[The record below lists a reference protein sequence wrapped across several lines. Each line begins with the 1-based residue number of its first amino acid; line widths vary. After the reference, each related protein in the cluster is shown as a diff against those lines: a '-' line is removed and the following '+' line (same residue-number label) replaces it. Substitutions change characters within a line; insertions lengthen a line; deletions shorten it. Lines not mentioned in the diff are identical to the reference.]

1 MGRVITCAPTHSG
14 GTGRRRDNNPRT
26 NDSGIGSIATRTMVT
41 SCHHLRRII
50 SADVFKRCA
59 GREPG
64 TARSTGCVYWPA
76 RFGGDS
82 VWGERFTGLIDE
94 VRIYNRALSI
104 SEIQSDMKTAIST
117 P

>member
-1 MGRVITCAPTHSG
+1 LNGVLIASRAQQGVVAP
-14 GTGRRRDNNPRT
+14 
-26 NDSGIGSIATRTMVT
+26 
-41 SCHHLRRII
+41 
-50 SADVFKRCA
+50 
-59 GREPG
+59 
-64 TARSTGCVYWPA
+64 STGPL